1 MALEQAVILVS
12 ENYMKQYTFINGSVD
27 PNIFKPCAILAQ
39 DEHIQQVIGT
49 DLFNKILN
57 DIRNNTLSGNYLT
70 LVDSYMLKAV
80 AWWTMYELLP
90 HLYMKTDNGS
100 IVVRT
105 SDDSTPIS
113 SQDLQ
118 NYRDQVREK
127 AQFYT
132 QRMIDYLC
140 FNSGLF
146 PELNT
151 NTLQQLSSNPKAN
164 RSTIF
169 EIGSRTGTI
178 SPELARIISNNP
190 NNIV

>member
-27 PNIFKPCAILAQ
+27 PNIFKPCAIVAQ

-57 DIRNNTLSGNYLT
+57 DVRNNTLAGAYQE
-70 LVDSYMLKAV
+70 LVEKYMLKSV
-80 AWWTMYELLP
+80 AWWTMYELIP

-105 SDDSTPIS
+105 SDDSQPIS
-113 SQDLQ
+113 AQDMQ
-118 NYRDQVREK
+118 NYKDNVREK

-140 FNSGLF
+140 KNSGDF

-151 NTLQQLSSNPKAN
+151 NTLQQLSSNPRAN

-169 EIGSRTGTI
+169 EVGSRTGHI
-178 SPELARIISNNP
+178 SPDLARIISNKP
-190 NNIV
+190 NNII